1 MIAQEPL
8 LARLKKFMPAWA
20 GRRGD
25 QLPQEH
31 NPLATPQEVMLSHL
45 SDKSLLRRFRLGQQE
60 AATELYRRYAPRVHG
75 LARRQCSSRLARR
88 VDADDIV
95 QSVFCAFF
103 QAVRKGYY
111 DVPDGEDLWR
121 LLLVIA
127 LNKVRANRTF
137 HQAAR
142 RDVRLTASA
151 TTLKSRKHRKDSTG
165 MLLCIALQEALQQLD
180 PTERRMVELLIQGH
194 EVAEIAAKV
203 GRSKRTVERNLQAV
217 RQKLSRLLEGEF
229 RFVAT

>member
-1 MIAQEPL
+1 MIAQEL
-8 LARLKKFMPAWA
+8 LFCRFKTSMASWPQNHLRQECN
-20 GRRGD
+20 
-25 QLPQEH
+25 QLAAPKED
-31 NPLATPQEVMLSHL
+31 MLSLL
-45 SDKSLLRRFRLGQQE
+45 SDKSLLRRFRLGQE
-60 AATELYRRYAPRVHG
+60 DAATELYRRYAPRVHG
-75 LARRQCSSRLARR
+75 LARRQFSSRMARR

-137 HQAAR
+137 HLAAR
-142 RDVRLTASA
+142 RDVRLTAPA
-151 TTLKSRKHRKDSTG
+151 THLQSKKHKRDSTG
-165 MLLCIALQEALQQLD
+165 QLLCLALDDALQQLD
-180 PTERRMVELLIQGH
+180 STERRMVELLIQGH

-217 RQKLSRLLEGEF
+217 RKKLSGLLEGEF
-229 RFVAT
+229 RFIAT

>member
-1 MIAQEPL
+1 MIVREL
-8 LARLKKFMPAWA
+8 RFFRLTHSMPAWA
-20 GRRGD
+20 ETHLRKER
-25 QLPQEH
+25 
-31 NPLATPQEVMLSHL
+31 NSLATPQEDMLSHL
-45 SDKSLLRRFRLGQQE
+45 SDKSLLRRFRLGQE
-60 AATELYRRYAPRVHG
+60 DAATEFYRRYASRVHG
-75 LARRQCSSRLARR
+75 LAKRQCSSRLSRR

-137 HQAAR
+137 HLAAR
-142 RDVRLTASA
+142 RDVRLTAPA
-151 TTLKSRKHRKDSTG
+151 THLQSKKHKRDSTG
-165 MLLCIALQEALQQLD
+165 QLLCLALDDALQQLD
-180 PTERRMVELLIQGH
+180 STERRMVELLIQGH

-217 RQKLSRLLEGEF
+217 RQKLSRLLEGE
-229 RFVAT
+229 

>member
-1 MIAQEPL
+1 MIVQEQRFS
-8 LARLKKFMPAWA
+8 RLMHCMPPRAEIHL
-20 GRRGD
+20 REERNS
-25 QLPQEH
+25 LT
-31 NPLATPQEVMLSHL
+31 TPQEDMLSHL
-45 SDKSLLRRFRLGQQE
+45 SDKSLLRRFRLGQE
-60 AATELYRRYAPRVHG
+60 DAATELYRRYAPRVHG

-127 LNKVRANRTF
+127 LNKLRANRTF
-137 HQAAR
+137 HLAAR

-151 TTLKSRKHRKDSTG
+151 THLKSRKHTRDSTG
-165 MLLCIALQEALQQLD
+165 MLLCIALEEALKQLD
-180 PTERRMVELLIQGH
+180 STERRMVELLIQGH
-194 EVAEIAAKV
+194 EVSEIAAKV
-203 GRSKRTVERNLQAV
+203 SRSKRTVERNLQAV
-217 RQKLSRLLEGEF
+217 RQKLNCLLEGEF
-229 RFVAT
+229 AVRG

>member
-8 LARLKKFMPAWA
+8 LLRLKKSMPAWA
-20 GRRGD
+20 EI
-25 QLPQEH
+25 QLRQERY
-31 NPLATPQEVMLSHL
+31 PLATPKEDMLSHL
-45 SDKSLLRRFRLGQQE
+45 SDKSLLRRFRLGQE
-60 AATELYRRYAPRVHG
+60 DAATELYRRYAPRVHG
-75 LARRQCSSRLARR
+75 LARRQCSTRLARR

-137 HQAAR
+137 HMAAR
-142 RDVRLTASA
+142 RDVRLTVPA
-151 TTLKSRKHRKDSTG
+151 THLKSRKQTHTG
-165 MLLCIALQEALQQLD
+165 QLLCMALDEALKQLD
-180 PTERRMVELLIQGH
+180 PPERRMVELLIQGH
-194 EVAEIAAKV
+194 EVADIAAKV
-203 GRSKRTVERNLQAV
+203 GRSKRTVERNLQSV

-229 RFVAT
+229 AHAQ